1 VGFTVNYSK
10 RNKHFFL
17 VSPDLRKIPMPWI
30 HSKFGREIF
39 NNVDYE
45 ESPRSEYDLI
55 CVVRVHVERYEEGG
69 AGGCPG
75 QYLRNI

>member
-1 VGFTVNYSK
+1 
-10 RNKHFFL
+10 
-17 VSPDLRKIPMPWI
+17 MPWI